1 MRDTGNLFGEV
12 DEGYCKPIKTKSAFK
27 SSYIEYESE
36 EVENKNLSPKAYL
49 DIIEPYLS
57 SMINDHKTRRE
68 WKIQL
73 TMQINVISSKDSEE
87 TCTMYTKSRNIEILM
102 YSETNDST
110 KNFRESLLRTYQKNL
125 EEPMRRSEFVP
136 YNINLLYYHLQKIS
150 LRWITYRFS

>member
-1 MRDTGNLFGEV
+1 MKVKRS
-12 DEGYCKPIKTKSAFK
+12 KIKI
-27 SSYIEYESE
+27 Y
-36 EVENKNLSPKAYL
+36 PKAYL

-57 SMINDHKTRRE
+57 GMINDHKTRRE

-87 TCTMYTKSRNIEILM
+87 TRTMYTKSRNIEIMM

-110 KNFRESLLRTYQKNL
+110 KNFRESLLRTYEKNL

>member
-1 MRDTGNLFGEV
+1 MKVKRS
-12 DEGYCKPIKTKSAFK
+12 KIKI
-27 SSYIEYESE
+27 Y
-36 EVENKNLSPKAYL
+36 PKAYL

-57 SMINDHKTRRE
+57 GMINDHKTRRE

-87 TCTMYTKSRNIEILM
+87 TRTMYTKSRNIEIMM

>member
-1 MRDTGNLFGEV
+1 MKVKRS
-12 DEGYCKPIKTKSAFK
+12 KIKI
-27 SSYIEYESE
+27 Y
-36 EVENKNLSPKAYL
+36 PKAYL

-57 SMINDHKTRRE
+57 GMINDHKTRRE

>member
-1 MRDTGNLFGEV
+1 MKVKRS
-12 DEGYCKPIKTKSAFK
+12 KIKI
-27 SSYIEYESE
+27 Y
-36 EVENKNLSPKAYL
+36 PKAYL
-49 DIIEPYLS
+49 DIIEPHLS
-57 SMINDHKTRRE
+57 GMINDHKTRRE

-87 TCTMYTKSRNIEILM
+87 TRTMYTKSRNIEIMM

-110 KNFRESLLRTYQKNL
+110 KNFRESLLRTYEKNL